1 MQGEPFRA
9 AYGKIGQLR
18 SFVHCPLLCLTATA
32 GKETRTQIMK
42 ALHMR
47 DTKLIKIS
55 PDKPNCKFV
64 VKKCPGEVEDELRW
78 VLMELK
84 ENKSSFPRTIIYCRS
99 LSSCGQLYSFFQQE
113 LDDSLRSTY
122 AMYHSKT
129 PEEIQR
135 KVLESIVDPSGMVR
149 LVFATSALGM
159 GVNLPNIRR
168 IIHLGIPRDM
178 EEYLQEVGRGGRDG
192 GRFEALMLYKPYH
205 LAVCETD
212 MKAFVKNPN
221 NECRR
226 KLIMEAFK
234 EKVNDQ
240 GSNLECC
247 DVCASR
253 GETGDATVID
263 MSTSLSVADNT
274 ALQSVVSRTVDEED
288 RTFLREM
295 LLEHVY
301 RDNITSVFGIGELV
315 SSIDKE
321 TVEQIVANCNYIFD
335 IKYLMDKFPI
345 LSVAL
350 AKEVLSIV
358 NEVFGDVQEVAE
370 TSKMMVEDWDYDPL
384 MVNVSDWCTHPDGD
398 DDDDDDSDAALQS

>member
-1 MQGEPFRA
+1 
-9 AYGKIGQLR
+9 
-18 SFVHCPLLCLTATA
+18 
-32 GKETRTQIMK
+32 
-42 ALHMR
+42 
-47 DTKLIKIS
+47 
-55 PDKPNCKFV
+55 
-64 VKKCPGEVEDELRW
+64 
-78 VLMELK
+78 
-84 ENKSSFPRTIIYCRS
+84 
-99 LSSCGQLYSFFQQE
+99 
-113 LDDSLRSTY
+113 
-122 AMYHSKT
+122 
-129 PEEIQR
+129 
-135 KVLESIVDPSGMVR
+135 
-149 LVFATSALGM
+149 
-159 GVNLPNIRR
+159 
-168 IIHLGIPRDM
+168 M

-192 GRFEALMLYKPYH
+192 GGFEALMLHKPYH

-221 NECRR
+221 IECRR

-253 GETGDATVID
+253 GETGDATLID

-335 IKYLMDKFPI
+335 IKYLMGKFPI
-345 LSVAL
+345 LSVTL
-350 AKEVLSIV
+350 ATEVLSIV

-370 TSKMMVEDWDYDPL
+370 ASKMVVEDWDYDPL
-384 MVNVSDWCTHPDGD
+384 MVNVSDWCTHHDGD
-398 DDDDDDSDAALQS
+398 DDDDDDSDAALYS

>member
-1 MQGEPFRA
+1 
-9 AYGKIGQLR
+9 
-18 SFVHCPLLCLTATA
+18 
-32 GKETRTQIMK
+32 
-42 ALHMR
+42 
-47 DTKLIKIS
+47 
-55 PDKPNCKFV
+55 
-64 VKKCPGEVEDELRW
+64 
-78 VLMELK
+78 
-84 ENKSSFPRTIIYCRS
+84 
-99 LSSCGQLYSFFQQE
+99 
-113 LDDSLRSTY
+113 
-122 AMYHSKT
+122 MYHSKT

-135 KVLESIVDPSGMVR
+135 KVLESIVDPTGMVR

-178 EEYLQEVGRGGRDG
+178 EEYLQDVGRGGRDG

-221 NECRR
+221 IECRR

-240 GSNLECC
+240 GRNLECC

-350 AKEVLSIV
+350 ATEVLSIV

-370 TSKMMVEDWDYDPL
+370 TSKMVVEDWDYDPL
-384 MVNVSDWCTHPDGD
+384 MVNVSDWCTHHDGD
-398 DDDDDDSDAALQS
+398 DDDDDDSDAALYS

>member
-1 MQGEPFRA
+1 
-9 AYGKIGQLR
+9 
-18 SFVHCPLLCLTATA
+18 
-32 GKETRTQIMK
+32 
-42 ALHMR
+42 
-47 DTKLIKIS
+47 
-55 PDKPNCKFV
+55 
-64 VKKCPGEVEDELRW
+64 
-78 VLMELK
+78 
-84 ENKSSFPRTIIYCRS
+84 
-99 LSSCGQLYSFFQQE
+99 
-113 LDDSLRSTY
+113 
-122 AMYHSKT
+122 MYHSKT
-129 PEEIQR
+129 PEEIQM

-221 NECRR
+221 IECRR

-345 LSVAL
+345 LSGCPP
-350 AKEVLSIV
+350 KS
-358 NEVFGDVQEVAE
+358 GR
-370 TSKMMVEDWDYDPL
+370 
-384 MVNVSDWCTHPDGD
+384 VSLG
-398 DDDDDDSDAALQS
+398 S